1 MKPEVKIKVIYLHPS
16 YYLRLPSLIQ
26 SQKKSQFLSREIENN
41 MQIQYYKLITTLLIL

>member
-1 MKPEVKIKVIYLHPS
+1 MKPEVKIKVIYFRPS

-26 SQKKSQFLSREIENN
+26 SQKLIAEKIENN